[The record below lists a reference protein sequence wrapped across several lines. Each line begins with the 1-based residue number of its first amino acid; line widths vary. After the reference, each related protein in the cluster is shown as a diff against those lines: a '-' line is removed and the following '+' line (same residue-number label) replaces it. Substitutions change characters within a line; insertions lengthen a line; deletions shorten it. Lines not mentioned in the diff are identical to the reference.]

1 MDASQSAREPDR
13 PELTDKAVRYA
24 PLQAILS
31 RHERHPAGGS
41 TIREVVFGAN
51 DGLISSLA
59 LVSGMAGA
67 TPNRSAILIAGLAGV
82 VAGTVSMAIGAFV
95 STKSVRE
102 FQESEE
108 QRERYEIEHV
118 PELEREEL
126 AEIYRQKG
134 FAGAELERVLD
145 RLTENPERWLR
156 VMMAEELGLAGEVLN
171 PYMAALVM
179 GVAFALGGI
188 VPVMSYF
195 WSEGDGRARHLGWAD
210 SGRAVW
216 RRVLERR
223 AGEQQLVEKGTG
235 NGRLGRAEFYPVL
248 WDRLAARRL
257 DLSAQPPLSARANA
271 ARGMPDHVRHD
282 GSPRHGESVASRSD

>member
-1 MDASQSAREPDR
+1 MDASQSAREPER
-13 PELTDKAVRYA
+13 PELADKAGRYA
-24 PLQAILS
+24 PRQASLS
-31 RHERHPAGGS
+31 RHERHPAGGR

-95 STKSVRE
+95 SAKSVRE

-179 GVAFALGGI
+179 GIAFALGGI
-188 VPVMSYF
+188 VPVISYF
-195 WSEGDGRARHLGWAD
+195 WSEGTVALITSVGLTAVGLFGVGYWRGALANSSWFGKGLEMVGLGGLSFFLSYGIGW
-210 SGRAVW
+210 
-216 RRVLERR
+216 L
-223 AGEQQLVEKGTG
+223 
-235 NGRLGRAEFYPVL
+235 LGV
-248 WDRLAARRL
+248 
-257 DLSAQPPLSARANA
+257 SI
-271 ARGMPDHVRHD
+271 
-282 GSPRHGESVASRSD
+282 

>member
-13 PELTDKAVRYA
+13 PELTNKTSRYA
-24 PLQAILS
+24 PRQAGLS
-31 RHERHPAGGS
+31 RHERHPAGGR
-41 TIREVVFGAN
+41 TVREVVFGAN

-179 GVAFALGGI
+179 GIAFALGGI
-188 VPVMSYF
+188 VPVISYF
-195 WSEGDGRARHLGWAD
+195 WSEGTVALITSVGLTAVGLFGVGCWRGALANSSWLRKGLEMVGLGGLSFILSYGIGW
-210 SGRAVW
+210 
-216 RRVLERR
+216 L
-223 AGEQQLVEKGTG
+223 
-235 NGRLGRAEFYPVL
+235 LGV
-248 WDRLAARRL
+248 
-257 DLSAQPPLSARANA
+257 SI
-271 ARGMPDHVRHD
+271 
-282 GSPRHGESVASRSD
+282 

>member
-1 MDASQSAREPDR
+1 MDSAQSAREPER
-13 PELTDKAVRYA
+13 PEQTDKTSRYA
-24 PLQAILS
+24 GRQAILT

-67 TPNRSAILIAGLAGV
+67 TPNRSTILIAGLAGV
-82 VAGTVSMAIGAFV
+82 VAGTVSMALGAFV

-134 FAGAELERVLD
+134 FTGAELERVLD
-145 RLTENPERWLR
+145 RLTENPERWLG

-171 PYMAALVM
+171 PYVAAMVM

-188 VPVMSYF
+188 VPVLSYF
-195 WSEGDGRARHLGWAD
+195 WSEGAVALVTSVGLTAVGLFGVGCWRGALANSSWFRKGLEMVCLGGLSFALSYGIGW
-210 SGRAVW
+210 
-216 RRVLERR
+216 L
-223 AGEQQLVEKGTG
+223 
-235 NGRLGRAEFYPVL
+235 LGV
-248 WDRLAARRL
+248 
-257 DLSAQPPLSARANA
+257 SI
-271 ARGMPDHVRHD
+271 
-282 GSPRHGESVASRSD
+282 